1 MIIDTNHRTTAQ
13 LMRLADAG
21 VSTIIRYYA
30 RFTSQPEKR
39 LIRPEAEAILAAG
52 MTIAVVHQAAGNSP
66 GAFTHDSG
74 VADATY
80 ARNYGANVIG
90 QPEGSAIYFAVDFD
104 ASEADVSEGIIPYFR
119 AVQSIVGAADRLP
132 TYKVGAYGNG
142 IVLQMLLDT
151 GLVDFTWLSQS
162 LGFSGT
168 RGFRASNR
176 WTLFQQLPSN
186 VGGLDVDVDDLNPAM
201 IAFGAFDH
209 LESLVSASSGLVVNA
224 RSGLRLRAGPGTNFD
239 VQQVLPLG
247 TPVLVVNRSGDY
259 AALDLNG
266 DGVIDGYVF
275 AGYLSQ
281 A

>member
-119 AVQSIVGAADRLP
+119 AVQSIVGAADQPP

-142 IVLQMLLDT
+142 TVLEMLLDA
-151 GLVDFTWLSQS
+151 GRVDFTWLSQS

-201 IAFGAFDH
+201 TDFGAFDH
-209 LESLVSASSGLVVNA
+209 LDSLVSASSGLVVNA

-247 TPVLVVNRSGDY
+247 TPVSVVNRSGDF
-259 AALDLNG
+259 AAVDLSG
-266 DGVIDGYVF
+266 DGAIDGYVF